1 MVATFVPATVVRVML
16 VVMVQEA
23 GLSAL
28 RTRRVAP
35 LARFRSWAV
44 GRKLMA
50 AWSAKILLIP
60 VRVFAIAIKVLIVVA
75 LGASKLVYFRHGNP
89 SPFREVR
96 GFVTKP
102 LYHQG

>member
-1 MVATFVPATVVRVML
+1 MVAPLIPATVIRVMF
-16 VVMVQEA
+16 VIVVQEA

-28 RTRRVAP
+28 WARRVAP
-35 LARFRSWAV
+35 LARFRFRAV

-50 AWSAKILLIP
+50 ARTAEILLIP
-60 VRVFAIAIKVLIVVA
+60 VKVFAIAVKVLIVVA
-75 LGASKLVYFRHGNP
+75 LWAPKLVYFRHENS

-102 LYHQG
+102 LYQIG